1 MGFTVI
7 IICLTLFYAA
17 VISVLFVGLS
27 RLRTATTSQQLPV
40 SVIIAARNEEHN
52 IRKCLDALID
62 QQYPKE
68 LFEVVVVDDRSSDAT
83 ADIVESFQ
91 EQVHNIKL
99 IRILTSPS
107 SMPPKKYALTRG
119 IEASAND
126 ILLFTDA
133 DCIPPENWVS
143 GMMNYFGDDVGVV
156 AGYSPYV
163 RNRGW
168 LATFAQYEN
177 LKSAIGAAGSIGIGK
192 AYMCVGRNLAYR
204 KKVFQEVNGFET
216 AKHSIS
222 GDDDLFLHT
231 VRKRTTWKICYAI
244 SPPTFVPTNAPQNLK
259 EYLNQKKRHFSA
271 GAYYSRSSQVV
282 LFFFHLANALLL
294 MSAIASIFWF
304 STYKIGL
311 DFFLL
316 KLLLDF
322 VLLNRGSAVF
332 KQRQLVKYFVPLEVM
347 YILYDS
353 IVGPLGLLR
362 KFTWKP

>member
-204 KKVFQEVNGFET
+204 KKVFQ
-216 AKHSIS
+216 
-222 GDDDLFLHT
+222 
-231 VRKRTTWKICYAI
+231 
-244 SPPTFVPTNAPQNLK
+244 
-259 EYLNQKKRHFSA
+259 
-271 GAYYSRSSQVV
+271 
-282 LFFFHLANALLL
+282 
-294 MSAIASIFWF
+294 
-304 STYKIGL
+304 
-311 DFFLL
+311 
-316 KLLLDF
+316 
-322 VLLNRGSAVF
+322 GS
-332 KQRQLVKYFVPLEVM
+332 
-347 YILYDS
+347 
-353 IVGPLGLLR
+353 
-362 KFTWKP
+362 